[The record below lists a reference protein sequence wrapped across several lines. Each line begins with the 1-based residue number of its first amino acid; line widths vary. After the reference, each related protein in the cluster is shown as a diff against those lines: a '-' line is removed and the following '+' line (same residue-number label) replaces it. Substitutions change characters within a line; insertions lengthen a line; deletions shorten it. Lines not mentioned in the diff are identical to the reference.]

1 MAATPEGRAP
11 AVFMLQ
17 PKTFETV
24 APERLAEWERSI
36 QRYVG
41 LPAADF
47 DQEKLFDSATWSN
60 CGQDRICADDSDYL
74 DVTGD
79 YRDPSA
85 SGADRLAQALA
96 EGRRPS
102 VFMFQPSRFERV
114 GSDRLSEWEDVVRN
128 EVGLPASRFD
138 AGAVSNSGTLSVSLP
153 DECMDDSDYESE

>member
-1 MAATPEGRAP
+1 
-11 AVFMLQ
+11 MLQ
-17 PKTFETV
+17 PKSFETV

-41 LPAADF
+41 LPAAHF
-47 DQEKLFDSATWSN
+47 DQETLLDSATWSS
-60 CGQDRICADDSDYL
+60 CGQGDRICADDSDYL

-102 VFMFQPSRFERV
+102 VFMFQPARFERV
-114 GSDRLSEWEDVVRN
+114 VSDRLSEWEDVVRK
-128 EVGLPASRFD
+128 EVGLPVSGLD
-138 AGAVSNSGTLSVSLP
+138 AGAVSNSGTWSVSLP